1 MDEII
6 EKKIRKIFGEI
17 ELKHID
23 SKLGFYGRYYHS
35 LKYGDFYLVNVIY
48 NLKNTP
54 NKKYSIDYII
64 KENDLKLV
72 VYVEPENFEM
82 LKALTVI
89 GKGNLKKFI
98 KQHNTDLILDKELT
112 DKMNNIR
119 YVDLDMD
126 K

>member
-1 MDEII
+1 
-6 EKKIRKIFGEI
+6 
-17 ELKHID
+17 
-23 SKLGFYGRYYHS
+23 
-35 LKYGDFYLVNVIY
+35 
-48 NLKNTP
+48 
-54 NKKYSIDYII
+54 
-64 KENDLKLV
+64 
-72 VYVEPENFEM
+72 M